1 MKVLIECDAH
11 LLKAPDGTYWC
22 DAIYKYSFWERY
34 LTVFDEL
41 RIVAR
46 TKNVNKIDEKWMRVD
61 GEGIEIFE
69 VPFYQGPWQL
79 AKKYFKIHKILNSA
93 DLGCD
98 AALFRMPSQ
107 TAYMTYHHFN
117 KNLPYAGEIVYDPTD
132 DVNDK
137 SNNILMRI
145 LNKRISSQLRKFC
158 ASANGVSYVTE
169 HTIQKHYPSRARI
182 QGESKNY
189 FETFYSTITLE
200 KEAFTGPRDFTG
212 KTSFTLVL
220 SDVAMNSER
229 KGERTLLKAMRK
241 VLDRGYDLNA
251 IIIGDGS
258 KKDEFIQLSKELGLS
273 SRVEFTGLLPSADE
287 VRAKLLKS
295 DIFVFPTRAE
305 GLPRGILEAM
315 AVGLPVLSSPVGGI
329 PEVVDDEYLYEPDD
343 IEGYVSGICRL
354 LDNTDLLNEIS
365 RTNFQKVQEYRNE
378 VLQEKRQHFYTWIKN
393 LAIEKERIY

>member
-1 MKVLIECDAH
+1 
-11 LLKAPDGTYWC
+11 
-22 DAIYKYSFWERY
+22 
-34 LTVFDEL
+34 
-41 RIVAR
+41 
-46 TKNVNKIDEKWMRVD
+46 
-61 GEGIEIFE
+61 
-69 VPFYQGPWQL
+69 
-79 AKKYFKIHKILNSA
+79 
-93 DLGCD
+93 
-98 AALFRMPSQ
+98 
-107 TAYMTYHHFN
+107 
-117 KNLPYAGEIVYDPTD
+117 
-132 DVNDK
+132 
-137 SNNILMRI
+137 MRI